1 MTGTLARP
9 DHRPRLSEE
18 SGRQQTCYSRT
29 PSPVEAELPEKV
41 EQLQSAREA
50 LRARERR
57 LAGIIES
64 AMDAIITVDDE
75 QNIVMFNPAAE
86 KMFGLTAA
94 DALGRNLSQ
103 LIPSRFRSAHAQ
115 QVRDFGETNQTR
127 RHIGGMDCL
136 CGLRADGT
144 EFPAEISIS
153 QIEERG
159 VKLFTAIV
167 RDISERKHAEDE
179 LSRRAEDLARS
190 NRDLEQF
197 AYVASHDLQEPLRM
211 VAAYT
216 QLLAERYRGYL
227 DENADKYIAYVIE
240 GTTRMQTLIQDLL
253 AFSRIGRNRRERQ
266 NVDLEAV
273 LDEAAENLKAS
284 IQESRAV
291 LTRGKLPLV
300 HGERSQLVQL
310 FQNLI
315 GNAIKFRGENAPRI
329 SISAESRGQECV
341 FAVADNGIG
350 IATEYRERVFEIFQ
364 RLHTRAEYPG
374 NGIGLSICKK
384 IVEQHGGR
392 IWVESE
398 PGQGATFKFILP
410 AAQIAS
416 KSRKESAHVYAT
428 SA

>member
-1 MTGTLARP
+1 MLKRIEQAQGARGAVRGT
-9 DHRPRLSEE
+9 
-18 SGRQQTCYSRT
+18 
-29 PSPVEAELPEKV
+29 EK
-41 EQLQSAREA
+41 
-50 LRARERR
+50 R
-57 LAGIIES
+57 LAAIIES
-64 AMDAIITVDDE
+64 AMDAIITVDAQ

-86 KMFGLTAA
+86 KMFGLSAH
-94 DALGRNLSQ
+94 DALGRNLGQ
-103 LIPSRFRSAHAQ
+103 LIPGRFRSAHAQ

-127 RHIGGMDCL
+127 RQIGGMDCL
-136 CGLRADGT
+136 FGLRADGT

-153 QIEERG
+153 HIEDEGSRF
-159 VKLFTAIV
+159 FTAIV
-167 RDISERKHAEDE
+167 RDISERKRAEEE
-179 LSRRAEDLARS
+179 LNRKAEDLARS

-216 QLLAERYRGYL
+216 QLLAERYGGNL
-227 DENADKYIAYVIE
+227 DAAADKYIAYIVE

-253 AFSRIGRNRRERQ
+253 AFSRIGRNGREHQ
-266 NVDLEAV
+266 NLDLGGV

-284 IQESRAV
+284 IGESRAV
-291 LTRGKLPLV
+291 LTHGNLPAV

-315 GNAIKFRGENAPRI
+315 GNAIKFRGENDPRI
-329 SISAESRGQECV
+329 SISAERQNHECV

-350 IATEYRERVFEIFQ
+350 IAAEYRDRIFEIFQ
-364 RLHTRAEYPG
+364 RLHSRAEYAG

-398 PGQGATFKFILP
+398 PGRGSTFRFTLP
-410 AAQIAS
+410 AAQTEGRI
-416 KSRKESAHVYAT
+416 RKASAHAYAT